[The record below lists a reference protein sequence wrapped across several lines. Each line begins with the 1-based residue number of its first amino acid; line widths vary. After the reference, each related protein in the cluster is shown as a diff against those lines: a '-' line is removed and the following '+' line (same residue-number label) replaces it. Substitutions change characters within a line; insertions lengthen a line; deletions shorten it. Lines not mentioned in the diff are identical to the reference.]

1 MKNGSECNPGG
12 CHGLQSR
19 CSDENWEV
27 GSIPTRFRNNY
38 MLILVASFFT
48 LSFISA
54 QGMYIDKIDKPVY
67 SLNITFDSFN
77 DIKIVGNGDE
87 IDDNEK
93 HYGLSLSSVFKGNNE
108 ISLGYKSNEDSKIIN
123 TSYLYYIKPDFYLNM
138 FSGISY
144 EYIQKSSDI
153 NENKYNVKLGIYG
166 NKRNAKNVKLGL
178 QYFPF
183 FIYDY
188 VLHEIPT
195 NAILG
200 ECTECYY
207 DIITLGCS
215 FLFND
220 IGIESSYSWI
230 DKNTNQLSLK
240 IYLWEFGN

>member
-38 MLILVASFFT
+38 LLILVALFFT
-48 LSFISA
+48 LSFIFP
-54 QGMYIDKIDKPVY
+54 QGMYIEKIEKPVY
-67 SLNITFDSFN
+67 SLNITFNSLSTTKDTGIEN
-77 DIKIVGNGDE
+77 VENY
-87 IDDNEK
+87 
-93 HYGLSLSSVFKGNNE
+93 YGLSLSSIFKGNNE
-108 ISLGYKSNEDSKIIN
+108 LSLGYRSSKDSEIIS
-123 TSYLYYIKPDFYLNM
+123 TSYLYYIKPEFYLNM

-153 NENKYNVKLGIYG
+153 NENKYNLRLGIYG
-166 NKRNAKNVKLGL
+166 NKRNADNVKLGL

-195 NAILG
+195 NAIPG